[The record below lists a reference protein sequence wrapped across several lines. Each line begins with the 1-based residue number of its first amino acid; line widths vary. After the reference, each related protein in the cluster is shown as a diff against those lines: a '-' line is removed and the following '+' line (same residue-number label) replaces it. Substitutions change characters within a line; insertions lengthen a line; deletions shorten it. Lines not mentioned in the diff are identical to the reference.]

1 MAEGLVNHDFK
12 EDIEAF
18 SAGIIPTP
26 INRYTIEVME
36 EIGIDIS
43 NQYPKHVETFVNDEF
58 DLVIILCDYASQ
70 QCPEWSCKGEKV
82 HIPIEDPFGT
92 VGRDDAEVLKVYRE
106 AREKIGNKIGSF
118 LKEFLK
124 KHKSC

>member
-1 MAEGLVNHDFK
+1 MNHDFK
-12 EDIEAF
+12 GDIEAF

-26 INRYTIEVME
+26 INIYTIQVMK
-36 EIGIDIS
+36 EIGIDIC

-70 QCPEWSCKGEKV
+70 QCPECSCKGEKV

-106 AREKIGNKIGSF
+106 TREKIRNQIASF

-124 KHKSC
+124 KHKSL